1 VLAMKQRGLTLI
13 ELLIVITIVGIL
25 FAMAMP
31 SFRTWIQSTQ
41 VRTAAESIQNG
52 LQLAR
57 AEAVRRNVPVEFVLT
72 NSAGDIGNITTL
84 VANTAGPNWMVRVYQ
99 VVPPNTNADFVQG
112 WSSTSGASNSAVA
125 STQASIIFTSL
136 GRLANTPLVALAPP
150 ALITVAI
157 SNSQGACTTAG
168 VDGIRCL
175 NVLVTSG
182 GQVRMCD
189 PLLARATNAQGC
201 S

>member
-1 VLAMKQRGLTLI
+1 MKQRGLTLI

-41 VRTAAESIQNG
+41 VRTGAESIQNG

-57 AEAVRRNVPVEFVLT
+57 TEAVRRNVPVEFVLT
-72 NSAGDIGNITTL
+72 NSAGDAANINTL
-84 VANTAGPNWMVRVYQ
+84 AATTAGPNWMVRVYQ
-99 VVPPNTNADFVQG
+99 TTPPYVAARDFVQG
-112 WSSTSGASNSAVA
+112 WSSTSGSPNSVVASN
-125 STQASIIFTSL
+125 QASIVFTSL
-136 GRLANTPLVALAPP
+136 GRLATPPLVAAAPP
-150 ALITVAI
+150 NLITI
-157 SNSQGACTTAG
+157 NITNSQGACTTAG

-175 NVLVTSG
+175 NVLVTGG

-189 PLLARATNAQGC
+189 PLLARASNPQGC